1 MAGRMPSAHAVA
13 LSVKFPRLLPEA
25 SYGMGGE
32 FRLAAVK
39 YSIVIPIYNEEESFP
54 ALVRRL
60 REVMDRLDG
69 PAEVVLVDD
78 GSRDGSYELMA
89 AVNREDPRFKL
100 LQLSRNF
107 GHQIAIT
114 AGMDAAAGQ
123 AVIVMDADLQDP
135 PEVILQM
142 AARWQE
148 GFEVVYAVREH
159 REGETVFKRKTAT
172 LFYGLQRRLAEIDQ
186 PVEVGDFR
194 LVDRKALDAFLQ
206 MRERNR
212 YVRGM
217 FSWVGFRQTAVPYV
231 RASRQAGE
239 SKYPLRKMLRLALD
253 GFVGF
258 STAPLRFA
266 LTLGL
271 VMAVASV
278 LYGITAIAVKLAGVA
293 YVPGYASLL
302 VTITFL
308 SGVQLMVI
316 GMVGQYVG
324 RIYDEVRARPLYLV
338 RETRGFASEDRAG
351 AEERWPAREDSLTNG
366 QRVPPLPLS

>member
-1 MAGRMPSAHAVA
+1 
-13 LSVKFPRLLPEA
+13 
-25 SYGMGGE
+25 MGGE
-32 FRLAAVK
+32 IRLEPVK
-39 YSIVIPIYNEEESFP
+39 YSIVIPIYNEEQSFP

-60 REVMDRLDG
+60 REVLDRLDG

-78 GSRDGSYELMA
+78 GSRDGSYELMV
-89 AVNREDPRFKL
+89 AVNREDPRFKV

-114 AGMDAAAGQ
+114 AGMDVAAGE

-142 AARWQE
+142 AERWQE
-148 GFEVVYAVREH
+148 GYEVVYAVREH
-159 REGETVFKRKTAT
+159 REGETAFKRKTAT

-194 LVDRKALDAFLQ
+194 LVDRKALNAFLQ

-231 RASRQAGE
+231 RASREAGK
-239 SKYPLRKMLRLALD
+239 SKYPLRKMIGLALD

-258 STAPLRFA
+258 STAPLRFV
-266 LTLGL
+266 LMLGL

-278 LYGITAIAVKLAGVA
+278 LYGITAIAVKLSGIAVI
-293 YVPGYASLL
+293 PGYASLL

-308 SGVQLMVI
+308 SGVQLIVI

-338 RETRGFASEDRAG
+338 RDAQGFAPEGRAS
-351 AEERWPAREDSLTNG
+351 AEGMWPAARHDSLTNG
-366 QRVPPLPLS
+366 QRMPPLPKS

>member
-1 MAGRMPSAHAVA
+1 
-13 LSVKFPRLLPEA
+13 
-25 SYGMGGE
+25 MGGE
-32 FRLAAVK
+32 IQLAAVK

-78 GSRDGSYELMA
+78 GSRDASYELMT
-89 AVNREDPRFKL
+89 AVNREDPRFKV

-114 AGMDAAAGQ
+114 AGMDVTAGQ

-148 GFEVVYAVREH
+148 GYEVVYAVREH

-231 RASRQAGE
+231 RASREAGE
-239 SKYPLRKMLRLALD
+239 SKYPLRKMLRLAFD

-271 VMAVASV
+271 LMAAASV
-278 LYGITAIAVKLAGVA
+278 LYGVTAIAVKLAGMAV
-293 YVPGYASLL
+293 VPGYASLL

-316 GMVGQYVG
+316 GMVGQYVA

-338 RETRGFASEDRAG
+338 RDARGFAREGRAD
-351 AEERWPAREDSLTNG
+351 AEELWPGARHDSLTNG
-366 QRVPPLPLS
+366 QRVPPLPPS